1 MHESAL
7 NLRVTVW
14 GFENTVTLLKL
25 LHPQKKYRGQS
36 ACYGPVLHAKTT
48 KEEAS
53 AQKGEVNKN
62 LRKHRFKH
70 DAECVEIS
78 TLALYLL
85 EQKHCFGSH
94 FGLQAFKFD
103 SQVYL
108 VRDPNTSLNR
118 IEIHVCLFSSSSLVR
133 KLITSSNSHIIRCLF
148 SPSQDNDGQLLLYTI
163 VNANLFSCVTGAI
176 ELQSTHDDDIIITNL
191 LMLYSNP
198 LRLMG
203 SQIHL
208 FIHSLLI

>member
-1 MHESAL
+1 MMQ
-7 NLRVTVW
+7 NVW
-14 GFENTVTLLKL
+14 KFP
-25 LHPQKKYRGQS
+25 HQ
-36 ACYGPVLHAKTT
+36 H
-48 KEEAS
+48 
-53 AQKGEVNKN
+53 
-62 LRKHRFKH
+62 
-70 DAECVEIS
+70 S
-78 TLALYLL
+78 TYWSK
-85 EQKHCFGSH
+85 KHCFGSH

-108 VRDPNTSLNR
+108 VRHPNTSLNR
-118 IEIHVCLFSSSSLVR
+118 IEIHVCLFSSSSPVR
-133 KLITSSNSHIIRCLF
+133 KLITSSNSHIIRCF
-148 SPSQDNDGQLLLYTI
+148 ISPSQDNDGQLLLYTI

-208 FIHSLLI
+208 FIHSLLIQTAQPTNVKPTVHHNTECLWNIRPKCSLPWKSV